1 MTGTATGT
9 ATGTPAVPALPRLA
23 PGSTVGMLGAGQLG
37 RMTALAAARLGYRTH
52 VYAPDAAGS
61 PAAQVSAA
69 TTVAGW
75 DDLDALERFAR
86 SVDTVTLEWEN
97 VPVATV
103 EHLRRFTTV
112 NPGPH
117 ILSVAQDR
125 IAEKSFVN
133 RLGIA
138 TAPWRAADSADDVAR
153 AVTEVGP
160 RCVLKSTRLGYD
172 GKGQARLDAGRDGD
186 AAAAAAAAWAAIGG
200 GKPGVAGI
208 VEGFVTFACEVSVIV
223 ARGADGQTVAY
234 PAVEN
239 RHKDGILDVT
249 IAPAGVP
256 AETAA
261 EADRIAR
268 TIAEALDLVGV
279 LAVEMFVTAE
289 GAVLVNEMA
298 PRPHNSGHWTMDA
311 CASCQFEQLVRAVCG
326 LPLGSVERVA
336 DAEMTNLIGD
346 DVLRWPDLLAERGA
360 RLHLYGKAEARPGRK
375 MGHVN
380 RLFPRR

>member
-1 MTGTATGT
+1 MSRIPT
-9 ATGTPAVPALPRLA
+9 LA
-23 PGSTVGMLGAGQLG
+23 PGATIGMLGAGQLG
-37 RMTALAAARLGYRTH
+37 RMTAMAAARLGYRTH
-52 VYAPDAAGS
+52 VYAPDAADS

-69 TTVAGW
+69 ATVADW
-75 DDLDALERFAR
+75 DDWAALERFAR
-86 SVDTVTLEWEN
+86 SVDAVTLEWEN

-112 NPGPH
+112 NPGPNV
-117 ILSVAQDR
+117 LAVAQDR
-125 IAEKSFVN
+125 VAEKSFVN
-133 RLGIA
+133 GLGIG
-138 TAPWRAADSADDVAR
+138 TAPWRAAHSAADVAA
-153 AVTEVGP
+153 AVAAIGP

-172 GKGQARLDAGRDGD
+172 GKGQARID
-186 AAAAAAAAWAAIGG
+186 AATDSADAITAAWDSIKTDAA
-200 GKPGVAGI
+200 I

-223 ARGADGQTVAY
+223 ARGGDGAMVAY

-239 RHKDGILDVT
+239 RHKNGILDVT
-249 IAPAGVP
+249 IAPARVAP
-256 AETAA
+256 DTAA
-261 EADRIAR
+261 EAERVAR
-268 TIAEALDLVGV
+268 RIAEALDLVGV
-279 LAVEMFVTAE
+279 LAVEMFVTPD
-289 GAVLVNEMA
+289 GSVLVNEMA

-346 DVLRWPDLLAERGA
+346 DALAWPTLMADPGV

-380 RLFPRR
+380 RLFPKTA